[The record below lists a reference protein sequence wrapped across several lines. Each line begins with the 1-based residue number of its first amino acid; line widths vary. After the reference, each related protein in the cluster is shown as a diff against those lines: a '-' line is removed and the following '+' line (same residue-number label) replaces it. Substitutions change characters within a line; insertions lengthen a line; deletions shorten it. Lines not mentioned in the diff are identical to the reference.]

1 MAQLEPNIIALGWFV
16 LFWSA
21 CCVGF
26 FQLAGMY
33 PLHTRDEPQSTPI
46 LLVLGNTALW
56 LALLLGTCWFAYQEL
71 RWSTIIV
78 VAGILFLFIPELV
91 QAMPQRWRD
100 GRPGLIASCFGLVV
114 VLVLLGRVASFGLSL
129 S

>member
-1 MAQLEPNIIALGWFV
+1 MTQLEPNIIALGWFV

-33 PLHTRDEPQSTPI
+33 PLRLRDDPQSPI

-56 LALLLGTCWFAYQEL
+56 LVLLVGTCWFAYQEL
-71 RWSTIIV
+71 KWSTIII

-100 GRPGLIASCFGLVV
+100 GRPGLIASGFGLAVI
-114 VLVLLGRVASFGLSL
+114 LVLLSRVTSFGLSL